1 MERESLVSCM
11 EASPVQKKR
20 PLANEL
26 KQEIGGGKF
35 QQGWGGGSWKR
46 VKCKRFTPN
55 SGGDSSK
62 NRKRGNQP
70 CVKA

>member
-35 QQGWGGGSWKR
+35 QQGWGGGPGKE
-46 VKCKRFTPN
+46 
-55 SGGDSSK
+55 SSARDLLQTLEETVAK
-62 NRKRGNQP
+62 TAREETNH
-70 CVKA
+70 V

>member
-1 MERESLVSCM
+1 M
-11 EASPVQKKR
+11 EASPVQKKKKK
-20 PLANEL
+20 PMANEL

-35 QQGWGGGSWKR
+35 QQGLGGGGSWKR